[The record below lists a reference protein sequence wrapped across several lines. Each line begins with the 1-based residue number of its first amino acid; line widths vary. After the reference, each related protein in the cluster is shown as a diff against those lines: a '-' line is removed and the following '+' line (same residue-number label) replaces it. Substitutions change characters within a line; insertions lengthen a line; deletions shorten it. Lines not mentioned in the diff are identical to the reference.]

1 MEGSY
6 HSPIVRILNAIT
18 TLYLTLS
25 YNPPSVAI
33 SVHEFE
39 SEPSKSIIFL
49 LNLYDLPVF
58 LKFHSLFR
66 PLGLILNGI
75 ISISVSLL
83 RTGMIFKPTK
93 IDPCANGN
101 IYTYSCQCPETTFW
115 NGEICE
121 NLPKCKNGL
130 VLDSNYKCSC
140 PQSFVWDRDSC
151 VHSPCIGGQIW
162 TGSNCT
168 CPLGFN
174 FNGSMCILCINGQ
187 IWDPRRLA
195 CFCEVTA
202 RWNGSY
208 CVRTIDCFNGL
219 VVDLTL
225 KKCVCPEGTYWA
237 GYRCI

>member
-83 RTGMIFKPTK
+83 RTEMIFKPTITSWIQDLFQDVKMANQSISCFHSK
-93 IDPCANGN
+93 I
-101 IYTYSCQCPETTFW
+101 TSFS
-115 NGEICE
+115 E
-121 NLPKCKNGL
+121 NK
-130 VLDSNYKCSC
+130 SSIMCSFMVFRY
-140 PQSFVWDRDSC
+140 Q
-151 VHSPCIGGQIW
+151 Q
-162 TGSNCT
+162 
-168 CPLGFN
+168 
-174 FNGSMCILCINGQ
+174 
-187 IWDPRRLA
+187 
-195 CFCEVTA
+195 
-202 RWNGSY
+202 
-208 CVRTIDCFNGL
+208 
-219 VVDLTL
+219 
-225 KKCVCPEGTYWA
+225 
-237 GYRCI
+237 